1 MTILALDTS
10 NKTLSV
16 AVELTDGTMIEQTIE
31 NTLQHSV
38 LLVPTIEAVF
48 EEAGI
53 TAKDLTKVIVAEG
66 PGSYTGL
73 RIGVTVA
80 KTLAKSLGIP
90 LVGISSLDVFLP
102 DLKYMEASTAGRYSA
117 AADYFP
123 RAKEAIRAM
132 ARVKGAPVF
141 DTRGVLRSGVLV
153 RHLVLPGRRKES
165 MALLDWL
172 WGEFGDM
179 VLLSL
184 MNQYTPLYRAA
195 EFPEIN
201 RRLTTFEYQSV
212 VDHALALGVT
222 RCYVQEGNAASAKFV
237 PAFDGRGVACQSGSD
252 KLQ

>member
-38 LLVPTIEAVF
+38 LLMPTIEAVF

-102 DLKYMEASTAGRYSA
+102 GLASKVEVGEVGVPFFDARRGNIFAVGYQKTDEGFKKVIPEQHISWDDFLKVLPESA
-117 AADYFP
+117 AGVTFVGQLQSIT
-123 RAKEAIRAM
+123 KEAI
-132 ARVKGAPVF
+132 VEKGASEAKWLEGIPHA
-141 DTRGVLRSGVLV
+141 TSLIEL
-153 RHLVLPGRRKES
+153 GRNNE
-165 MALLDWL
+165 A
-172 WGEFGDM
+172 
-179 VLLSL
+179 
-184 MNQYTPLYRAA
+184 
-195 EFPEIN
+195 
-201 RRLTTFEYQSV
+201 
-212 VDHALALGVT
+212 VDADV
-222 RCYVQEGNAASAKFV
+222 FV
-237 PAFDGRGVACQSGSD
+237 PMYLKLAEAEENWQAEHPLEKGSVYVERV
-252 KLQ
+252 